1 MIERFTGET
10 GRRILVETLQSQKL
24 IKGNSEL
31 AEQIAKIGELIEIKS
46 GVRIIEQGNWDNHVY
61 LILTG
66 SFGILV
72 NGRQVA
78 TRGPHNTVGEMAA
91 TAPYLPRS

>member
-10 GRRILVETLQSQKL
+10 GRRILVETLQSQKI
-24 IKGNSEL
+24 IKGNYEL

-66 SFGILV
+66 SSESL
-72 NGRQVA
+72 
-78 TRGPHNTVGEMAA
+78 
-91 TAPYLPRS
+91 